1 MTALL
6 AVLAAALTAVLYL
19 LASSQAQRRE
29 VEARLGAR
37 DEEALQLR
45 ADLFSLR
52 EQHARELQ
60 RLREEQLRAA
70 ELQGARLDRESQ
82 ARAVAEEQ
90 ARASVE
96 RQLDTA
102 LKEAAR
108 VREQITAAEAARAR
122 VEAELRSARDNLAAL
137 DEKLQTTF
145 TAVSRQALQAN
156 NEQFLLLARESLGT
170 LQETARGDLE
180 KQKLAIVDLVKP
192 VRESLDK
199 VDGKIQELEKARSGA
214 YASLTEQVR
223 ALLESQTALRT
234 ETGNL
239 VKALRAPAVRGRW
252 GEMQLKR
259 VAEMAGMLEH
269 CDFVQQET
277 VEGDDGRLRP
287 DLIVKMPGG
296 KRLVVD
302 AKAPLA
308 AYLDALEAQDEV
320 SRAAH
325 LASHARQLRNHVA
338 QLARKAY
345 WDQFE
350 HTPEFV
356 VLFVPNEAVFAAAME
371 QDPGLME
378 GAFSERVLL
387 ASPTTLI
394 ALLRAAAFGWR
405 QERLAQDAQ
414 EIATLGRD
422 LHKRLGKLG
431 DHFAKVGRG
440 LATAVGAYNE
450 TVGSFERMVVP
461 GARKLREKAAPMDP
475 ELEPLADLE
484 VSPRSLTSDAPP
496 AGLLPD
502 GAN

>member
-6 AVLAAALTAVLYL
+6 AGLAAALAAVLYL
-19 LASSQAQRRE
+19 LAS
-29 VEARLGAR
+29 ARAR
-37 DEEALQLR
+37 C
-45 ADLFSLR
+45 
-52 EQHARELQ
+52 RELQ
-60 RLREEQLRAA
+60 ARLESRDAESLELRA
-70 ELQGARLDRESQ
+70 
-82 ARAVAEEQ
+82 EQ
-90 ARASVE
+90 SRI
-96 RQLDTA
+96 RDL
-102 LKEAAR
+102 L
-108 VREQITAAEAARAR
+108 TAAESGRAR
-122 VEAELRSARDNLAAL
+122 LESELQASRDNLASL
-137 DEKLQTTF
+137 DQKLRDTF

-156 NEQFLLLARESLGT
+156 NEQFLQLARESLGA
-170 LQETARGDLE
+170 LHETARGDLE
-180 KQKLAIVDLVKP
+180 LRQQAIVELVKP

-199 VDGKIQELEKARSGA
+199 VDGKIQALENARSGA
-214 YASLTEQVR
+214 YASLTQQVR
-223 ALLESQTALRT
+223 ALLESQTALRA

-252 GEMQLKR
+252 GEMQLTR
-259 VAEMAGMLEH
+259 VVEMAGMLEH

-277 VEGDDGRLRP
+277 VQGDEGRLRP
-287 DLIVKMPGG
+287 DLVVKLPGG

-308 AYLDALEAQDEV
+308 AYLDALEAQDPAA
-320 SRAAH
+320 RAAH

-371 QDPGLME
+371 EDPSLME
-378 GAFSERVLL
+378 GAFSEHVLL

-414 EIATLGRD
+414 EIAQLGRD

-431 DHFAKVGRG
+431 EHFAKVGRG

-461 GARKLREKAAPMDP
+461 GARKLRDKAAPMDP
-475 ELEPLADLE
+475 ELPPIPDVELA
-484 VSPRSLTSDAPP
+484 PRALPP
-496 AGLLPD
+496 AESPIPD
-502 GAN
+502 DTAN

>member
-223 ALLESQTALRT
+223 ALLESQTALRA

-269 CDFVQQET
+269 CDFTQQET

-287 DLIVKMPGG
+287 T
-296 KRLVVD
+296 
-302 AKAPLA
+302 
-308 AYLDALEAQDEV
+308 
-320 SRAAH
+320 
-325 LASHARQLRNHVA
+325 
-338 QLARKAY
+338 
-345 WDQFE
+345 W
-350 HTPEFV
+350 
-356 VLFVPNEAVFAAAME
+356 
-371 QDPGLME
+371 
-378 GAFSERVLL
+378 
-387 ASPTTLI
+387 
-394 ALLRAAAFGWR
+394 W
-405 QERLAQDAQ
+405 
-414 EIATLGRD
+414 
-422 LHKRLGKLG
+422 
-431 DHFAKVGRG
+431 
-440 LATAVGAYNE
+440 
-450 TVGSFERMVVP
+450 
-461 GARKLREKAAPMDP
+461 
-475 ELEPLADLE
+475 
-484 VSPRSLTSDAPP
+484 
-496 AGLLPD
+496 
-502 GAN
+502 

>member
-1 MTALL
+1 MTVLL
-6 AVLAAALTAVLYL
+6 AVLAAALAPVLYL

-29 VEARLGAR
+29 VQARLGAR
-37 DEEALQLR
+37 DQEALQLR
-45 ADLFSLR
+45 ADLSSLR
-52 EQHARELQ
+52 EEHALELQ

-70 ELQGARLDRESQ
+70 DTQVARIDREHQARTAAEQQ
-82 ARAVAEEQ
+82 ARAA
-90 ARASVE
+90 VE

-102 LKEAAR
+102 LKEAAH
-108 VREQITAAEAARAR
+108 VRDQITAAEAARAR
-122 VEAELRSARDNLAAL
+122 VEAELKAARDNLAAL

-156 NEQFLLLARESLGT
+156 NEQFLQLARESLGT

-180 KQKLAIVDLVKP
+180 KQKLAIVELVKP

-223 ALLESQTALRT
+223 SLLESQTALRA

-269 CDFVQQET
+269 CDFAQQET

-287 DLIVKMPGG
+287 DLVVRMPGG

-302 AKAPLA
+302 AKAPLS
-308 AYLDALEAQDEV
+308 AYLDALEAQDDT

-345 WDQFE
+345 WDQFD

-414 EIATLGRD
+414 EIASLGRD

-431 DHFAKVGRG
+431 EHFAKVGRG

-461 GARKLREKAAPMDP
+461 GARKLREKAAPMDA
-475 ELEPLADLE
+475 ELPGIADVELSPRALAAPGADLI
-484 VSPRSLTSDAPP
+484 
-496 AGLLPD
+496 LPD
-502 GAN
+502 DAN